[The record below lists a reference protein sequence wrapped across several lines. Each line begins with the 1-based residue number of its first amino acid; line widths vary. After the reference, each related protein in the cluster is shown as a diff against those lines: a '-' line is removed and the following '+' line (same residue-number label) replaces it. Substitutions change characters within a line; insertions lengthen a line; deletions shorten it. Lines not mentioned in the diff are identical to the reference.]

1 MKERTFKVGATVCG
15 GPAATEGQFRRIKGH
30 CAMPGLIKA
39 LEVITCGQ
47 PPGSERDVA

>member
-1 MKERTFKVGATVCG
+1 VAGLPRA
-15 GPAATEGQFRRIKGH
+15 EGQFRRIKGH

-39 LEVITCGQ
+39 LEVINRGQ